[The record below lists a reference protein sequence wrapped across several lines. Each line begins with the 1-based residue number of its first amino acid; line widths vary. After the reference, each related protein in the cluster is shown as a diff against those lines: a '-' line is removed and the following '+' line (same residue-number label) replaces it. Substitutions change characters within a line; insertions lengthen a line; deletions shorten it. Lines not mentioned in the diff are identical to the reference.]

1 MKARLKTLLK
11 GKYEFVWVDKS
22 SHGDIVR
29 FLKKEAPYLRVVLC
43 AHNVDYKY
51 YLQKTKADGLPNA
64 LLLPQVYRNELLGV
78 RLSDR
83 LVCLNQRD
91 ASLQQKFYKRSADLI
106 FPVTFEDRKNG
117 GSIVS
122 RPYSPKDSTA
132 DRPFNA
138 LFVGSYFYANVHG
151 LRWFVREVLPHA
163 NCNLQIVGK
172 GCPFW
177 MMNLKR
183 IPKFRFT
190 ILQMT

>member
-1 MKARLKTLLK
+1 M
-11 GKYEFVWVDKS
+11 WVDKS